1 MVWVVAS
8 FVGGVGRLL
17 VTCWRVCVDCLR
29 SRPHEAL
36 RIAMRAHVE
45 YRRRLGLPLEPR
57 GMLMGLGAVFALMSA

>member
-1 MVWVVAS
+1 M
-8 FVGGVGRLL
+8 GRCIICGRSEATISDVLG
-17 VTCWRVCVDCLR
+17 VCVYCLR

-57 GMLMGLGAVFALMSA
+57 GMLVGLGAVFALMSA